1 MESSYSRY
9 GTWARLQSQLFSPTD
24 HGEFS
29 FEYYMN
35 GASVN
40 LLRLYIVVNGYKSNL
55 LTLTDNQGDEWHSVH
70 VPFSSLYPFRVR
82 SYVLLSKDCFQTK
95 ECHVALALEF
105 FFLLFMLPSQKQR
118 CSRNSFCDI
127 TFKLEIS

>member
-40 LLRLYIVVNGYKSNL
+40 LLRLYIVVNGFKSTL
-55 LTLTDNQGDEWHSVH
+55 LTLTDNHGDEWHSAH
-70 VPFSSLYPFRVR
+70 VPFSSFYPFRVR
-82 SYVLLSKDCFQTK
+82 FYVSLSQDCCQIKEFPFALVIEFLLS
-95 ECHVALALEF
+95 
-105 FFLLFMLPSQKQR
+105 FMLS
-118 CSRNSFCDI
+118 
-127 TFKLEIS
+127 